1 MAANEIVFKFRI
13 DGDNLEVIGTSAEKA
28 SKKTDK
34 LSNSTDKLNK
44 STGQSRRNMQGTAN
58 ATSNS
63 TKAFSKMSQGID
75 SGLVPAYAALAS
87 NVFAITAAFGAL
99 QRAAQFEQ
107 LTKGLETLGTASGTA
122 LKTISA
128 NLQEA
133 TGHAL
138 SLEEAMRATALA
150 TSAGFGADTLERLGD
165 VAKNASIAL
174 GRDTVDS
181 LQRLTRGAIKLEPE
195 LLDELGIMV
204 RLDDATAEFAA
215 TLGKTANELT
225 LAEKRQAFMNKVLE
239 QGEKK
244 FGALSDAVDASPYDK
259 LAATFSELA
268 TTVLNILNVALVPL
282 VNILSTSPMALLGVL
297 TLFGTGVVKQMG
309 LNMTDLAKSVAGA
322 TDELAEQAKEALQ
335 GSLSFDGRTKAT
347 RKLQQAV
354 AEGTQTEEMFSEA
367 IKREEIQI
375 ASLKTKIENNTG
387 SQKKNKA
394 ALKSR
399 EAAVLSITQAQKL
412 STAATRENTTA
423 TALEMIQNSKTAKDY
438 YAGLKLGIT
447 AIYQETTAKMANDAA
462 TKKLTLSLVNLRI
475 ATAGAARGAKLFGA
489 ALLQALPLIGQ
500 VIVVLGLAYEFIMM
514 LYNAF
519 RSDAAKEL
527 DQKLENLKSTTAELT
542 DGFKEQTLALSGQ
555 STVITTTTQRY
566 AALATSLTTFDD
578 ALQKVLKSS
587 ATDLGYS
594 IFGDEI
600 SDSITSVISD
610 SQDLRDELMRLQA
623 SGDIKLSAT
632 AEIKSLNLQTRG
644 YDKAAADFRVHM
656 QEMAKDSR
664 IAASTFK
671 LVSTNIK
678 EQAQAI
684 ADLGESI
691 KALEMPAQDFFNS
704 LIPKTRF
711 DQLDAQLEDLVKNA
725 EKEGGAAGNNFTQ
738 AFVENAG
745 SSSMRLLN
753 FSDPIDKDLKRVR
766 KLQNEISDGQKKL
779 AKMSRTNRRGRQ
791 NKEFIE
797 LQNRI
802 NEQTKESTALNE
814 KNEEVIKKIVRER
827 RDEIATLKKQELTN
841 KANVALIKERTAFL
855 KLGEE
860 TEQIVLAL
868 NIENNA
874 LIDEKIR
881 QAEADIVLQE
891 KSKEAGKDNLSQIAK
906 IKELT
911 QQIVTLNA
919 SRVSDA
925 EIILRKAKAENVL
938 FNEKIKAEKA
948 LQDIQ
953 NRRTSEAINEF
964 NLLEQSI
971 LLQAKLKNVDDPR
984 GTQLTAQ
991 QEIDAREKTEK
1002 ELEKNRESLI
1012 NLEFD
1017 RKEEAAKREFEVLAQ
1032 RLKISK
1038 IETDSLNAR
1047 IKLSNKNI
1055 RIAHAEAIR
1064 ESKLQMHS
1072 DIKRANNNTKKNAE
1086 AFARQKE
1093 RIAEIQRI
1101 YGGMTDTQE
1110 VNIGPYEDAI
1120 DEIAA
1125 LQKKAIE
1132 NIGRERLNA
1141 LSEDELKQALLT
1153 LKTLTETE
1161 ERNLQAL
1168 QIKDGFIQKEAELRG
1183 QILEIEEKT
1192 VQLQGER
1199 ISLLEETTRL
1209 QMRAANRADPTR
1221 TTGELTARD
1230 EYDLLTQKRFADEEK
1245 IAQIRK
1251 DAIDEAGGAEK
1262 MTAQDI
1268 MNMRKAMDEAGKQAG
1283 ERALS
1288 LVDLQ
1293 KKQAERE
1300 KNLALDK
1307 LELEK
1312 QAQEMKVAI
1321 LKAEFKLLDAQI
1333 KLYNKQAEKI
1343 PGLETI
1349 DFTPPDLSG
1358 LADSFESNFQLAT
1371 ANILTTFE
1379 NRIMKIND
1387 NVAVAGERT
1396 VAEGLAG
1403 TKEGTMFERIQAA
1416 NDAGIFGGT
1425 KQVETG
1431 ELDESG
1437 APTTQSV
1444 DLTTTAEKLEA
1455 LKGIT
1460 EPMRQFAM
1468 DMGPEGELVSTAMT
1482 GIFAMTDAFISI
1494 GDASEEAGGRSAAV
1508 ATAIGA
1514 SIGAIN
1520 NLMQASAKK
1529 KTAAIDREIAAEK
1542 KRDGQ
1547 SKQSIEKIKQLEKKK
1562 ENIARKAFE
1571 MNKKMLIAQT
1581 IANTAAGVMATMKDG
1596 FWNSPLAMIVAA
1608 MGAAQVALIAS
1619 QKFQGGGGSADATG
1633 GAPKQLSMGSRG
1645 STVDLARSQSARGE
1659 AAYLR
1664 GESGT
1669 GGAENFR
1676 SAFYGAKTRA
1686 AGGEAVGYVVGEQGP
1701 ELFVPETTGE
1711 IVTADDAETLG
1722 AGGANVNINITT
1734 LDSAGV
1740 EDILENQ
1747 RGNII
1752 TMIRD
1757 SFNAGGET
1765 FGEFIEPAE
1774 YTPSSAGARIY

>member
-63 TKAFSKMSQGID
+63 TKAFSKMSQGMD

-335 GSLSFDGRTKAT
+335 GSLSFEGRTKAT

-354 AEGTQTEEMFSEA
+354 VEGTQTEEMFLEA

-412 STAATRENTTA
+412 STDATRQNITA
-423 TALEMIQNSKTAKDY
+423 TALEMIQDKQY
-438 YAGLKLGIT
+438 IAGLKLGIT
-447 AIYQETTAKMANDAA
+447 AIYQETMAKMASDAA

-489 ALLQALPLIGQ
+489 ALLQMLPVIGQ
-500 VIVVLGLAYEFIMM
+500 IIVVLSLAYEFIMM
-514 LYNAF
+514 LYSAF

-578 ALQKVLKSS
+578 ALQKVLKSE

-623 SGDIKLSAT
+623 SGDIKLSAR

-644 YDKAAADFRVHM
+644 YDKAAADFKVHM

-671 LVSTNIK
+671 LVSTNVK

-684 ADLGESI
+684 ADLAESI

-725 EKEGGAAGNNFTQ
+725 EKEGAAAGNNFTQ
-738 AFVENAG
+738 AFVEKAG

-753 FSDPIDKDLKRVR
+753 FSDAIDNDLKRVR

-779 AKMSRTNRRGRQ
+779 DKMSRTNRRGRQ
-791 NKEFIE
+791 NEGFIE

-802 NEQTKESTALNE
+802 NEQTKESALLNE
-814 KNEEVIKKIVRER
+814 KNAEEIKKTVKER
-827 RDEIATLKKQELTN
+827 REEIATLKKQELTN
-841 KANVALIKERTAFL
+841 KANVALIKQRTALL
-855 KLGEE
+855 KLGQE

-868 NIENNA
+868 NVENNA

-881 QAEADIVLQE
+881 QAEADIRLQE
-891 KSKEAGKDNLSQIAK
+891 MSKETGKENLAQIAK

-911 QQIVTLNA
+911 QQIETLNE
-919 SRVSDA
+919 SRVSKA

-938 FNEKIKAEKA
+938 FNERIKAEKA

-953 NRRTSEAINEF
+953 NRRTSEAVNEF
-964 NLLEQSI
+964 NLLEQSF
-971 LLQAKLKNVDDPR
+971 LLQEKLKNVNDPR

-991 QEIDAREKTEK
+991 QELDARAKTEK
-1002 ELEKNRESLI
+1002 ELEKDRKSLI

-1017 RKEEAAKREFEVLAQ
+1017 RKVEAAEREFEVLAQ

-1038 IETDSLNAR
+1038 IETDALNAR
-1047 IKLSNKNI
+1047 IELSNKNMKVG
-1055 RIAHAEAIR
+1055 RIAAKQ
-1064 ESKLQMHS
+1064 ESARQLRA
-1072 DIKRANNNTKKNAE
+1072 DIKRADGNAALMADAHLRNIE
-1086 AFARQKE
+1086 RQK
-1093 RIAEIQRI
+1093 QLDNLF
-1101 YGGMTDTQE
+1101 GGMIAIEKVD
-1110 VNIGPYEDAI
+1110 VGPYEDAI
-1120 DEIAA
+1120 REIEAVGNA
-1125 LQKKAIE
+1125 AIE
-1132 NIGRERLNA
+1132 NIEQERLNA
-1141 LSEDELKQALLT
+1141 VAEDQLKQALLL
-1153 LKTLTETE
+1153 LKTQTEE
-1161 ERNLQAL
+1161 QERNLQGL
-1168 QIKDGFIQKEAELRG
+1168 QIKDGFIQKEVELRG

-1312 QAQEMKVAI
+1312 QAQEMKVKI
-1321 LKAEFKLLDAQI
+1321 LEAEFSLLDAQI
-1333 KLYNKQAEKI
+1333 KLYNTQAKEA
-1343 PGLETI
+1343 GLETI
-1349 DFTPPDLSG
+1349 DFTLPDLSG

-1431 ELDESG
+1431 EFDESG

-1596 FWNSPLAMIVAA
+1596 FWASPLAMIVAA

-1619 QKFQGGGGSADATG
+1619 QKFEGGGGSADATG

>member
-412 STAATRENTTA
+412 STDATRENVTA
-423 TALEMIQNSKTAKDY
+423 TALEMIQDKKY

-447 AIYQETTAKMANDAA
+447 AIYQETTAKMASDAA
-462 TKKLTLSLVNLRI
+462 TKKLTFSLVNLRI

-489 ALLQALPLIGQ
+489 ALLQMLPVIGQ

-678 EQAQAI
+678 EQAQAV

-802 NEQTKESTALNE
+802 NEQTKESAALNE

-841 KANVALIKERTAFL
+841 KANVALIKQRTALL

-919 SRVSDA
+919 SRVSKE
-925 EIILRKAKAENVL
+925 EITLRQEKAKNVL
-938 FNEKIKAEKA
+938 FNERIKAEKA

-991 QEIDAREKTEK
+991 QEIDAREKTEEVIGK
-1002 ELEKNRESLI
+1002 KRKDLI
-1012 NLEFD
+1012 NEEFD
-1017 RKEEAAKREFEVLAQ
+1017 RKKETAKREFEVLAQ

-1120 DEIAA
+1120 REIKA

-1141 LSEDELKQALLT
+1141 LSEDELKQALLKSR
-1153 LKTLTETE
+1153 LEKETQ

-1307 LELEK
+1307 LKLEK
-1312 QAQEMKVAI
+1312 QAQEMKVEI
-1321 LKAEFKLLDAQI
+1321 LQAEFKLLDAQI

-1431 ELDESG
+1431 EFDESG

>member
-63 TKAFSKMSQGID
+63 TKAFSKMSQGMD

-335 GSLSFDGRTKAT
+335 GSLSFEGRTKAT

-354 AEGTQTEEMFSEA
+354 VEGTQTEEMFLEA

-412 STAATRENTTA
+412 STDATRQNITA
-423 TALEMIQNSKTAKDY
+423 TALEMIQDKQY
-438 YAGLKLGIT
+438 IAGLKLGIT
-447 AIYQETTAKMANDAA
+447 AIYQETMAKMASDAA

-489 ALLQALPLIGQ
+489 ALLQMLPVIGQ
-500 VIVVLGLAYEFIMM
+500 IIVVLSLAYEFIMM
-514 LYNAF
+514 LYSAF

-578 ALQKVLKSS
+578 ALQKVLKSE

-623 SGDIKLSAT
+623 SGDIKLSAR

-644 YDKAAADFRVHM
+644 YDKAAADFKVHM

-671 LVSTNIK
+671 LVSTNVK

-684 ADLGESI
+684 ADLAESI

-725 EKEGGAAGNNFTQ
+725 EKEGAAAGNNFTQ
-738 AFVENAG
+738 AFVEKAG

-753 FSDPIDKDLKRVR
+753 FSDAIDNDLKRVR

-779 AKMSRTNRRGRQ
+779 DKMSRTNRRGRQ
-791 NKEFIE
+791 NEGFIE

-802 NEQTKESTALNE
+802 NEQTKESALLNE
-814 KNEEVIKKIVRER
+814 KNAEEIKKTVKER
-827 RDEIATLKKQELTN
+827 REEIATLKKQELTN
-841 KANVALIKERTAFL
+841 KANVALIKQRTALL
-855 KLGEE
+855 KLGQE

-868 NIENNA
+868 NVENNA

-881 QAEADIVLQE
+881 QAEADIRLQE
-891 KSKEAGKDNLSQIAK
+891 KSKETGKENLAQIAK

-911 QQIVTLNA
+911 QQIETLNE
-919 SRVSDA
+919 SRVSKA

-938 FNEKIKAEKA
+938 FNERIKAEKA

-953 NRRTSEAINEF
+953 NRRTSEAVNEF
-964 NLLEQSI
+964 NLLEQSF
-971 LLQAKLKNVDDPR
+971 LLQEKLKNVNDPR

-991 QEIDAREKTEK
+991 QELDARAKTEK
-1002 ELEKNRESLI
+1002 ELEKDRKSLI

-1017 RKEEAAKREFEVLAQ
+1017 RKVEAAKREFEVLEQ

-1038 IETDSLNAR
+1038 IETDALNAR
-1047 IKLSNKNI
+1047 IELSNKNMKVG
-1055 RIAHAEAIR
+1055 RIAAKQ
-1064 ESKLQMHS
+1064 ESARQLRA
-1072 DIKRANNNTKKNAE
+1072 DIKRADGNAALMADAHLRNIE
-1086 AFARQKE
+1086 RQK
-1093 RIAEIQRI
+1093 QLDNLF
-1101 YGGMTDTQE
+1101 GGMIAVEKVD
-1110 VNIGPYEDAI
+1110 VGPYEDAI
-1120 DEIAA
+1120 REIEAVGNA
-1125 LQKKAIE
+1125 AIE
-1132 NIGRERLNA
+1132 NIEQERLNA
-1141 LSEDELKQALLT
+1141 VAEDQLKQALLL
-1153 LKTLTETE
+1153 LKTQTEE
-1161 ERNLQAL
+1161 QERNLQGL
-1168 QIKDGFIQKEAELRG
+1168 QIKDGFIQKEVELRG

-1221 TTGELTARD
+1221 RTGELTARD

-1312 QAQEMKVAI
+1312 QAQEMKVKI
-1321 LKAEFKLLDAQI
+1321 LEAEFSLLDAQI
-1333 KLYNKQAEKI
+1333 KLYNKQAKEA
-1343 PGLETI
+1343 GLETI
-1349 DFTPPDLSG
+1349 DFTLPDLSG

-1371 ANILTTFE
+1371 ANVLTTFE

-1403 TKEGTMFERIQAA
+1403 TKEGTMFE
-1416 NDAGIFGGT
+1416 
-1425 KQVETG
+1425 
-1431 ELDESG
+1431 S
-1437 APTTQSV
+1437 
-1444 DLTTTAEKLEA
+1444 
-1455 LKGIT
+1455 
-1460 EPMRQFAM
+1460 
-1468 DMGPEGELVSTAMT
+1468 
-1482 GIFAMTDAFISI
+1482 
-1494 GDASEEAGGRSAAV
+1494 
-1508 ATAIGA
+1508 
-1514 SIGAIN
+1514 
-1520 NLMQASAKK
+1520 
-1529 KTAAIDREIAAEK
+1529 
-1542 KRDGQ
+1542 
-1547 SKQSIEKIKQLEKKK
+1547 
-1562 ENIARKAFE
+1562 
-1571 MNKKMLIAQT
+1571 
-1581 IANTAAGVMATMKDG
+1581 
-1596 FWNSPLAMIVAA
+1596 
-1608 MGAAQVALIAS
+1608 
-1619 QKFQGGGGSADATG
+1619 
-1633 GAPKQLSMGSRG
+1633 
-1645 STVDLARSQSARGE
+1645 
-1659 AAYLR
+1659 
-1664 GESGT
+1664 
-1669 GGAENFR
+1669 
-1676 SAFYGAKTRA
+1676 
-1686 AGGEAVGYVVGEQGP
+1686 
-1701 ELFVPETTGE
+1701 
-1711 IVTADDAETLG
+1711 
-1722 AGGANVNINITT
+1722 
-1734 LDSAGV
+1734 
-1740 EDILENQ
+1740 
-1747 RGNII
+1747 
-1752 TMIRD
+1752 
-1757 SFNAGGET
+1757 
-1765 FGEFIEPAE
+1765 
-1774 YTPSSAGARIY
+1774 